1 MKILIII
8 NKKIKFIDCL
18 LNIKIKSIIR
28 KILTF
33 SPSSFLTIN
42 SNNQLINE

>member
-1 MKILIII
+1 MI
-8 NKKIKFIDCL
+8 NKKINIFDCL
-18 LNIKIKSIIR
+18 LNIKIKSIIK